1 MLLVVDEFCGEQR
14 YRCARWLPLRSF
26 APHAKTK
33 DTSMASRR
41 LIQKMDENSAR
52 LRTDLFFSIS

>member
-26 APHAKTK
+26 APHAKK
-33 DTSMASRR
+33 SMASRR
-41 LIQKMDENSAR
+41 LILKLGKNSAPPEKY
-52 LRTDLFFSIS
+52 LFFNELKK